1 MLERIRLNRELLNII
16 IAVQNYKTFQ
26 LSNFMLEKCLDE
38 NTDYDWYSN
47 VKYYFF
53 AIDRELIEKAGI
65 KQNLLTFEKIVAYQ
79 VPKDA
84 ETVEYHE
91 LSQFLF

>member
-47 VKYYFF
+47 VKDYFF
-53 AIDRELIEKAGI
+53 AIDRELIQKANI
-65 KQNLLTFEKIVAYQ
+65 KQNLSTFEKILVYQ
-79 VPKDA
+79 VPEDA

-91 LSQFLF
+91 LSQFIF